1 MTFTSMHPMFQVLID
16 FCDHSAPNSVGKS
29 TYTYSYA
36 YQANVAVNAESKL
49 QSRNCR
55 SYWNLEVFAR
65 VPRLE
70 SNYVYLHKL
79 QPLILC
85 HAIFGETFTVKG
97 ENFA

>member
-1 MTFTSMHPMFQVLID
+1 M
-16 FCDHSAPNSVGKS
+16 
-29 TYTYSYA
+29 
-36 YQANVAVNAESKL
+36 
-49 QSRNCR
+49 
-55 SYWNLEVFAR
+55 EVFAR